1 MSYNLLIV
9 DDSAIVRKVFQKTL
23 ALTGLTVG
31 EVFEAANGQEALDIL
46 DKSWVDVIFL
56 DINMPVMNGM
66 EFMKHLRARDD
77 INDIPVIVIST
88 EGSKERKEELFNYNI
103 REYVRK
109 PISAEQLS
117 EVIGQILGGE

>member
-31 EVFEAANGQEALDIL
+31 EVFEAANGQEALDVL
-46 DKSWVDVIFL
+46 EKSWIDVIFL

-66 EFMKHLRARDD
+66 EFMKHLRAKDE
-77 INDIPVIVIST
+77 IKDIPVIVIST

-103 REYVRK
+103 RDYVRK
-109 PISAEQLS
+109 PISAERLS
-117 EVIGQILGGE
+117 EVISQILGGA